1 MSRKTIFERYGGFT
15 RISRV
20 VMGFYDKMLD
30 SPVCSPYFA
39 HTDMKRL
46 VDHQTKFIASL
57 MGGPASYSNEQLER
71 VHAHLGITEAA
82 FLESVTLMQET
93 KQKQAEYMLESYSQL
108 AERNAKEL
116 EREKVRAERL
126 LLNIMPKGV
135 YEEMKDFGTVTPQL
149 FENASILMVDF
160 VGHTEMAIA
169 RDPAALVTELNDIF
183 TVFDRIVDMFGC
195 ERIRTV
201 GDGYVAVSGL
211 PDQTPD
217 HAVNLSKVAL
227 RMLRYIERRNSAHT
241 EAWHCRIG
249 INTGP
254 VIGSLV
260 GIQKYVYDIFGP
272 GINMASRM
280 ETLSEAMKITISE
293 STYQLIKDEFVCTE
307 RGKFEVKGFGLA
319 EVETAELAAQLAAD
333 ALDVTLPGRQPA
345 RGRLHI
351 ITQTLRDIYRIFGDM
366 GFQVYRSPDVETDA
380 YNFELLNFPPHHP
393 AREMQDS
400 FYTTTDVIL
409 RTHTSAGRSGPCANI
424 IPNRCASFCPACA
437 TATSRLPPAA
447 RFSSPRWK
455 GWPSATTSPS
465 PT

>member
-1 MSRKTIFERYGGFT
+1 MNDSNKQPIILNEETLRHIAQSLNIGVAIVHSENWEVLFENASF
-15 RISRV
+15 
-20 VMGFYDKMLD
+20 FKW
-30 SPVCSPYFA
+30 FA
-39 HTDMKRL
+39 PESDADEPLTKRL
-46 VDHQTKFIASL
+46 PKFNTGRANSRLQEGRAYSFETETESGGRKIPVSVEVKSLPDHEGIVLVECHDAS
-57 MGGPASYSNEQLER
+57 
-71 VHAHLGITEAA
+71 
-82 FLESVTLMQET
+82 

-116 EREKVRAERL
+116 QREKERAERL

-183 TVFDRIVDMFGC
+183 TVFDRITDMFGC

-217 HAVNLSKVAL
+217 HAVNLAKVAL
-227 RMLRYIERRNSAHT
+227 RMLRYIERRNSAHA

-260 GIQKYVYDIFGP
+260 GVQKYVYDIFGP

-307 RGKFEVKGFGLA
+307 RGKFEVKGFEEQMLYFL
-319 EVETAELAAQLAAD
+319 ERE
-333 ALDVTLPGRQPA
+333 
-345 RGRLHI
+345 
-351 ITQTLRDIYRIFGDM
+351 
-366 GFQVYRSPDVETDA
+366 
-380 YNFELLNFPPHHP
+380 HP
-393 AREMQDS
+393 K
-400 FYTTTDVIL
+400 
-409 RTHTSAGRSGPCANI
+409 
-424 IPNRCASFCPACA
+424 
-437 TATSRLPPAA
+437 SR
-447 RFSSPRWK
+447 
-455 GWPSATTSPS
+455 
-465 PT
+465 